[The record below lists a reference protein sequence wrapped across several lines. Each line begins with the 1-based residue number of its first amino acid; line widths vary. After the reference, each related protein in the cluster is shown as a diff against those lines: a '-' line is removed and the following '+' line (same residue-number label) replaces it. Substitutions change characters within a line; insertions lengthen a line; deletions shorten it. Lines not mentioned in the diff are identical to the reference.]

1 MGKNKPKICKS
12 ADSASSMSR
21 RYIALAL
28 SGAAIAVTI
37 AVNVARARST
47 QPPATADPTSGKAT
61 TTQAPS
67 KHLSWSL
74 EPNGGGEP
82 TPLLVGSWRSQLH
95 GSYPEAWRVRLFSEA
110 GDEVLWSERGGK
122 SSDSTA
128 VAAVPAHSRLF
139 AVIDDYPFMWS
150 LTPDVRSVDVG
161 PEADGAVDAERRQ
174 LDRPRVGE
182 ARDDGAHGDDG
193 AHDVAQAGGRRRIVE
208 LRVVSES
215 PRVLV
220 ADNVLSEAE
229 CNAVQA
235 AGLPLLETS
244 VTFVGGRMIDDKSAV
259 DKALQPRTSSTAWIN
274 SSWLG
279 AIDEQ
284 TGRLV
289 RSAQRRLS
297 RLARLPLMG
306 TENLQVSSAC

>member
-1 MGKNKPKICKS
+1 M
-12 ADSASSMSR
+12 
-21 RYIALAL
+21 
-28 SGAAIAVTI
+28 
-37 AVNVARARST
+37 
-47 QPPATADPTSGKAT
+47 QPPATAEAQPGKAT
-61 TTQAPS
+61 TTQPPS

-139 AVIDDYPFMWS
+139 AAIDDYPFMWS

-174 LDRPRVGE
+174 LDRPRSGE
-182 ARDDGAHGDDG
+182 ARVDGAHGDDG
-193 AHDVAQAGGRRRIVE
+193 AHEIAQAGERRRIVE
-208 LRVVSES
+208 LRVLSES

-229 CNAVQA
+229 CAAVQA
-235 AGLPLLETS
+235 AGQPLLETS

-279 AIDEQ
+279 SIDEQ

-289 RSAQRRLS
+289 RSAQRRLT
-297 RLARLPLMG
+297 RLARLPLVG
-306 TENLQVSSAC
+306 TENLQVSSAY